1 MDPSLKQ
8 RLVGAVVLIALAVI
22 FLPMLVKGPA
32 PDSGVSDVRLDIPA
46 ESRAGDLQTRDLP
59 LEGPGSV
66 PPGGATGMPGTV
78 VEAAPAE
85 PVQGGLFPGMAAGDY
100 AVSFG
105 SYASAADAD
114 RVIAALRTAEL
125 PAYREA
131 TNVAGRAAQ
140 RVRIGPFA
148 DRAIAEAARLR
159 AAHVRDDV
167 ASKVLVLDADAS
179 APNVAAT
186 PAEAAAKPTPP
197 ASASVPAKAP
207 AAASTPVEAATKPAA
222 TATAPAAIVKTPAVP
237 APTPASSASGTGFAV
252 QVGAFASA
260 SDATALREK
269 LRGAGFNA
277 FTESVN
283 TDKGTLT
290 RVRVGPAMT
299 RAEADQ
305 LKASVQARLGIA
317 GMVRPHP

>member
-1 MDPSLKQ
+1 MDTSLKQ

-32 PDSGVSDVRLDIPA
+32 PDSGVSDVALDIPT
-46 ESRAGDLQTRDLP
+46 EPRSVDVQTRDLP
-59 LEGPGSV
+59 LEAPGNV
-66 PPGGATGMPGTV
+66 PAGGATGMPS
-78 VEAAPAE
+78 AALE
-85 PVQGGLFPGMAAGDY
+85 PVTESPAQGGLFPSVAAGDY
-100 AVSFG
+100 VVSFG
-105 SYASAADAD
+105 SYATATDAD

-125 PAYREA
+125 PAYRES
-131 TNVAGRAAQ
+131 TNVASRAAQ

-167 ASKVLVLDADAS
+167 DSKVLVLDADTS
-179 APNVAAT
+179 APAIAT
-186 PAEAAAKPTPP
+186 NPAT
-197 ASASVPAKAP
+197 
-207 AAASTPVEAATKPAA
+207 ATAKPAA
-222 TATAPAAIVKTPAVP
+222 TTAAIVPAKPPVVAPKPVTAVAPATAPATAKPAAVP
-237 APTPASSASGTGFAV
+237 APTPAASASGTGFAV
-252 QVGAFASA
+252 QVGAFAA
-260 SDATALREK
+260 VADATALRDK

-277 FTESVN
+277 FTESVR
-283 TDKGTLT
+283 TDKGALT

-305 LKASVQARLGIA
+305 LKASVQSKLGIA

>member
-1 MDPSLKQ
+1 MDTSLKQ

-32 PDSGVSDVRLDIPA
+32 PDSGVSDVSLDIPV
-46 ESRAGDLQTRDLP
+46 EPRSDDVQTRDLP
-59 LEGPGSV
+59 LEAPGSV

-78 VEAAPAE
+78 VESVPAGSA
-85 PVQGGLFPGMAAGDY
+85 QGGLFPAIAAGDY

-105 SYASAADAD
+105 TYATTADAD

-131 TNVAGRAAQ
+131 TNVAGRAAH

-159 AAHVRDDV
+159 AANVRDDV
-167 ASKVLVLDADAS
+167 DARVVVLDADAS
-179 APNVAAT
+179 APAVAAAPATT
-186 PAEAAAKPTPP
+186 PAKPAVATT
-197 ASASVPAKAP
+197 ASVPANAP
-207 AAASTPVEAATKPAA
+207 AVAPKPAESAPKPVAAAPAPAA
-222 TATAPAAIVKTPAVP
+222 TAKPPAVP
-237 APTPASSASGTGFAV
+237 APTPAASASGTGFAV
-252 QVGAFASA
+252 QVGAFAA
-260 SDATALREK
+260 ANDATALRDK

-277 FTESVN
+277 FTESVR

-305 LKASVQARLGIA
+305 LKASVQAKLGIA